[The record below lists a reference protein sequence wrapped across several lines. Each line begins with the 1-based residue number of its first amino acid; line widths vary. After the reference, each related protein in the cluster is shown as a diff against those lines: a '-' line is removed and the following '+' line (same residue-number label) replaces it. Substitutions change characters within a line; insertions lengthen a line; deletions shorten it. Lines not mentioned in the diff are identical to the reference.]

1 MIERE
6 TGEEGKSPVAQLVSH
21 GHAEAPFE
29 TLKTHLLGHVKSPAV
44 KTRGFQHPKSGQAR
58 VGAKKLKKLRS
69 APNSPMK
76 YLSSKSNRIAGWY
89 PLILMLNN
97 DYSNSGLILII
108 HHD

>member
-1 MIERE
+1 M

-29 TLKTHLLGHVKSPAV
+29 TPKTHLLAFLSCLGHVKSPAV

-58 VGAKKLKKLRS
+58 VGAKKLRS
-69 APNSPMK
+69 PPNSPMK

-97 DYSNSGLILII
+97 D
-108 HHD
+108 